1 MTTESGPIN
10 KEKIMGGITRI
21 HGTVAAPSQRPST
34 LTFFQIDTGVN
45 LTASVGVVGGAF
57 EEMVKACANF
67 ATVAMI
73 GTLNAT
79 GGTGQGLRIAIE
91 DTGTDAYSPGGLG
104 QGQNGASPTTTALA
118 LQAAIVALG
127 STAGTDDL
135 DLTGATVTVFAL

>member
-1 MTTESGPIN
+1 MSA
-10 KEKIMGGITRI
+10 GITRV
-21 HGTVAAPSQRPST
+21 HGTAIAPSQRPST
-34 LTFFQIDTGVN
+34 LTFFQIDFGVD
-45 LTASVGVVGGAF
+45 LTSSVGVVGGAF
-57 EEMVKACANF
+57 EKAVLACQNF

-91 DTGTDAYSPGGLG
+91 DTGVDSLSPTGLG

-127 STAGTDDL
+127 ATAGSDSK
-135 DLTGATVTVFAL
+135 DLTGATVTLYAL

>member
-1 MTTESGPIN
+1 MSA
-10 KEKIMGGITRI
+10 GITRV

-45 LTASVGVVGGAF
+45 LTSSVGVVGGAF
-57 EEMVKACANF
+57 EKMVLACQNF

-91 DTGTDAYSPGGLG
+91 DTGADDLSPSGLG
-104 QGQNGASPTTTALA
+104 QGQNGAAPTTTAAA

-127 STAGTDDL
+127 STAGVDDL